1 MPQDHFTPNNYQEA
15 IGQTYYS
22 GWTLIDQARITDFGR
37 VTDDPDPHHIDPE
50 WTKANSPW
58 GDKTISFGW
67 LTCSMLSSMIYQV
80 MRFPLDGDAEKDGY
94 PINYGFNRMRFVEPV
109 VVDSNIRGRF
119 HLKEVTETKPGRLQF
134 TFDLAIEIEGSE
146 RPAMV
151 GEYLCLWIKG
161 TQSASGPEALGKRAV
176 QGAQV

>member
-1 MPQDHFTPNNYQEA
+1 MPQSYFTPN
-15 IGQTYYS
+15 TYPSALGKTFYS
-22 GWTLIDQARITDFGR
+22 DWALIDQQRITDFGR

-50 WTKANSPW
+50 WTAANSPW

-80 MRFPLDGDAEKDGY
+80 MRFPLDGDAKKDGY

-109 VVDSNIRGRF
+109 VVDSKIRGRF
-119 HLKEVTETKPGRLQF
+119 TVKDVTETHPGRLQM
-134 TFDLAIEIEGSE
+134 TFDIAIEIEGVE
-146 RPAMV
+146 RPALV

-161 TQSASGPEALGKRAV
+161 SAQTPG
-176 QGAQV
+176 QGSEQ